1 MKSKIIKILSYT
13 ILVVLFGTANFA
25 YALPSLPEEVKTIA
39 IKFTLAMLGV
49 VLFSIVI
56 SVGLSLYNRFFVP
69 NVVKDYKLNKDSLRT
84 PKDKDEAIMMFITKN
99 RLK

>member
-1 MKSKIIKILSYT
+1 MKNKFIKNLSYA
-13 ILVVLFGTANFA
+13 ILVVFFSTANFA
-25 YALPSLPEEVKTIA
+25 YALPSLPQEVKTIA
-39 IKFTLAMLGV
+39 VKFTLAMLGV
-49 VLFSIVI
+49 ILFSIVI

-69 NVVKDYKLNKDSLRT
+69 NVIKDYKLNKDSLRT

>member
-1 MKSKIIKILSYT
+1 MKNKFINNLSYA
-13 ILVVLFGTANFA
+13 ILVVFFGTANFA
-25 YALPSLPEEVKTIA
+25 YALPSLPQEVKTIA
-39 IKFTLAMLGV
+39 VKFTLAMLGV
-49 VLFSIVI
+49 ILFSIVI

-69 NVVKDYKLNKDSLRT
+69 NVIKDYKLNKDSLRT